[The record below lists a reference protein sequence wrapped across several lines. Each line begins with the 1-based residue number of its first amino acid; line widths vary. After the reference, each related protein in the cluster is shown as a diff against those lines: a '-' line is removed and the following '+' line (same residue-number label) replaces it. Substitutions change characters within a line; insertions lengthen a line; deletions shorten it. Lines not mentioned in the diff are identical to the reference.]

1 MNDRLIVLI
10 GGLLAM
16 ALVYVLLVP
25 KPAPVRPVSRPI
37 TTDTGADGY
46 FALEQWVSRSG
57 IATHSLRHRYDAL
70 YDDTIIAAPRGNI
83 LLVSMPQFERPRF
96 DEIDTLIDWVYEGN
110 TLLILA
116 AIHDSPAWIYRGDF
130 SFFFEDLESITL
142 AEFTIDDEADT
153 GELPADATNAL
164 LAPNETILTA
174 SPLFPH
180 PLLAGV
186 AQLHAESDLGVAA
199 WGISMQADAPL
210 FALAADDQM
219 GLGALWEQ
227 RLGEGRII
235 LSAYGSL
242 LANRSVGQADNRQ
255 FVRNLL
261 RHHLG
266 PDGLV
271 IFDDMHQG
279 LSSLYDPEAFFSDP
293 RLHNTLYFIIGF
305 WLLYLVGATNR
316 LGEARQ
322 GRHEIGEADFIR
334 TTGQFIARRVKPRDV
349 GTRMFSILF
358 DDLRQQRKLP
368 ESEEP
373 AWDLL
378 RTSPLLGKQVIDAL
392 QLQYQIL
399 RSGQKV
405 DLRRLQ
411 NQINQVRKALL

>member
-1 MNDRLIVLI
+1 MNDRLVVLI

-16 ALVYVLLVP
+16 VLVYVLLVP
-25 KPAPVRPVSRPI
+25 KPPPVRPVSRPT

-46 FALEQWVSRSG
+46 FALEQWFSRSG

-70 YDDTIIAAPRGNI
+70 NDDTAITAPRGNI
-83 LLVSMPQFERPRF
+83 LLVAMPQYERPRF

-130 SFFFEDLESITL
+130 DFFFEDLESITL
-142 AEFTIDDEADT
+142 AEFSVDSES
-153 GELPADATNAL
+153 DASGFAAKVTNAL
-164 LAPNETILTA
+164 TGPNETVLTA

-186 AQLHAESDLGVAA
+186 EQLHAESDLDVAA
-199 WGISMQADAPL
+199 WEISMQTDAPL
-210 FALAADDQM
+210 FALATDDRM
-219 GLGALWEQ
+219 GLGTLWEQ

-242 LANRSVGQADNRQ
+242 LSNRAVGQADNRL
-255 FVRNLL
+255 FVRNLV
-261 RHHLG
+261 RYHLG
-266 PDGLV
+266 ADGLV

-293 RLHNTLYFIIGF
+293 RLHNTLYFIVGF

-316 LGEARQ
+316 LGEPRL
-322 GRHEIGEADFIR
+322 GRREIGEADFIR
-334 TTGQFIARRVKPRDV
+334 TTGQFIARRVKPREV
-349 GTRMFSILF
+349 GERMFRILF

-368 ESEEP
+368 VSGEP
-373 AWDLL
+373 AWDLM
-378 RTSPLLGKQVIDAL
+378 RRSPLLGNKVIDTL
-392 QLQYQIL
+392 QFQYRRLQ
-399 RSGQKV
+399 SGHKV

-411 NQINQVRKALL
+411 NRINQVRKALL